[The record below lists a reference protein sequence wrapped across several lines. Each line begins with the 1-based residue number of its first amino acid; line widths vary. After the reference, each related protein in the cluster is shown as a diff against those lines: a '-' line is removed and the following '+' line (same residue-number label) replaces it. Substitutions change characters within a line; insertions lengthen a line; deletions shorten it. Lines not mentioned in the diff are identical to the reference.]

1 MCLKMAAPI
10 ETVASSLGIKLK
22 PQQLEILQSLL
33 DWKDCMAVLPTGFG
47 KSLPYQLFPL
57 IQRERGRN
65 GIVLVCC
72 PLISLMKDQVE
83 RANAI
88 NGVTAAYKGK

>member
-1 MCLKMAAPI
+1 
-10 ETVASSLGIKLK
+10 
-22 PQQLEILQSLL
+22 
-33 DWKDCMAVLPTGFG
+33 MAVLLTSFG
-47 KSLPYQLFPL
+47 KSVPYQLFPL
-57 IQRERGRN
+57 IQRERGLM

-88 NGVTAAYKGK
+88 KGVTAAYKGK

>member
-10 ETVASSLGIKLK
+10 ETVTSSLGIKLK

-33 DWKDCMAVLPTGFG
+33 DGKDCMTVLPTGFG
-47 KSLPYQLFPL
+47 KSLPYQVFPL

-65 GIVLVCC
+65 GIVCC